1 MKSSG
6 DRELSTTMALV
17 AILGKIF
24 RDKEIAPKLVPII
37 PDEARTF
44 GMEGFFQKVGI
55 YAHEGQKYQ
64 PVDSEQLSSYRED
77 QSGQVLEEGITE
89 AGAMSSFIAAGTAY
103 TNHDIEMMPFYIF
116 YSMFG
121 FQRVMDLAWAA
132 GDSQTRGFLIGATS
146 GRTTLAGEG
155 LQHQDGQGLIMA
167 SMIPNCIS
175 YDPTYA
181 YEMATIIE
189 DGIKK
194 MYVDQKNY
202 FYYITTTNEN
212 YLHPKMP
219 KGSKDGIIQGMHKI
233 ISSKNPQVRLLG
245 SGSILREC
253 MKANEELKKINIE
266 TEVWSVTSFNMLRKD
281 GMETDRYNQHN
292 PTKKQ
297 KTSYVKKCF
306 KGKNI
311 PVIASTDYVRSYA
324 DQIRPY
330 IEDDYFVLGTDG
342 YGRSDTREKL
352 RDFFEIDYKN
362 IIRITIFALY
372 KNEKI
377 TQKTVLKIFKDLKIQ
392 NSKPHPWEI

>member
-1 MKSSG
+1 
-6 DRELSTTMALV
+6 
-17 AILGKIF
+17 
-24 RDKEIAPKLVPII
+24 
-37 PDEARTF
+37 
-44 GMEGFFQKVGI
+44 
-55 YAHEGQKYQ
+55 
-64 PVDSEQLSSYRED
+64 
-77 QSGQVLEEGITE
+77 
-89 AGAMSSFIAAGTAY
+89 
-103 TNHDIEMMPFYIF
+103 
-116 YSMFG
+116 
-121 FQRVMDLAWAA
+121 
-132 GDSQTRGFLIGATS
+132 
-146 GRTTLAGEG
+146 
-155 LQHQDGQGLIMA
+155 
-167 SMIPNCIS
+167 
-175 YDPTYA
+175 
-181 YEMATIIE
+181 
-189 DGIKK
+189 
-194 MYVDQKNY
+194 
-202 FYYITTTNEN
+202 
-212 YLHPKMP
+212 
-219 KGSKDGIIQGMHKI
+219 
-233 ISSKNPQVRLLG
+233 
-245 SGSILREC
+245 